1 MISEAVNNFS
11 PRDYTKYKGV
21 GMGETITFLTF
32 SHMIKMQKS
41 SLPVGK
47 KHFNQM
53 LFFFFLNI
61 LTLYSPLVHLFFS
74 LFTFWFFSGGFGTH
88 LKSKQ
93 SGGEGSLFF
102 AS

>member
-11 PRDYTKYKGV
+11 TRDYTKYKGV

-41 SLPVGK
+41 SLRGGGGK

-53 LFFFFLNI
+53 LFYI
-61 LTLYSPLVHLFFS
+61 LTLCSPLGAPFFFF
-74 LFTFWFFSGGFGTH
+74 LFTFWFFSGCFGTH
-88 LKSKQ
+88 LRSKQ
-93 SGGEGSLFF
+93 SGGEGGLFF

>member
-53 LFFFFLNI
+53 LFFFFKYFNTVLP
-61 LTLYSPLVHLFFS
+61 SGASFFS